1 MEIKQASVSALTSR
15 GFLLKGEAY
24 NQYKAL
30 VACALNLIALLKVLP
45 DSLFVYITKP
55 SSLPAFYE
63 NMVNELLLA
72 TSVSLNRVSAY
83 KKRLS
88 GYIVYFKEKAIA
100 KHFSNTFP
108 RTLLV
113 GTKVHMFDVIEILTF
128 H

>member
-1 MEIKQASVSALTSR
+1 MEQASASAPTPR
-15 GFLLKGEAY
+15 GFTQRESLQSKPLSLL
-24 NQYKAL
+24 
-30 VACALNLIALLKVLP
+30 V
-45 DSLFVYITKP
+45 
-55 SSLPAFYE
+55 FYE

-72 TSVSLNRVSAY
+72 ASVSLNRVSAY
-83 KKRLS
+83 KKRL
-88 GYIVYFKEKAIA
+88 GGHIVYFKEKAIA